1 MNFTKTLFDEY
12 LANKKSGQRKSAM
25 RALNDFLNNC
35 EKLDVGGQRKV
46 ITDFFQQNN
55 ETRDLAY
62 SFPLNSRLLFP
73 VLQAW
78 CAENPTES
86 WIWRSFAEIALLRQ
100 YLTAAQGDTLAI
112 NENAPLDD
120 LPIRKALCKALELDP
135 ADHLARIIYIDVLLE
150 TLKLLLHDQEAG
162 DATAAEQIPE
172 EVKKISDQL
181 TLLPDSQEKSRL
193 QEQYIIYRDKFIG

>member
-112 NENAPLDD
+112 TENDPLDA
-120 LPIRKALCKALELDP
+120 LPVRQALCKALELDP
-135 ADHLARIIYIDVLLE
+135 ADHLARIMYIEVLLE
-150 TLKLLLHDQEAG
+150 TLNLLFHDLEAG
-162 DATAAEQIPE
+162 DGTAAAEIPE
-172 EVKKISDQL
+172 EAKKISDQL
-181 TLLPDSQEKSRL
+181 ALLPDTPEKSRL
-193 QEQYIIYRDKFIG
+193 QEQYSTYRDKIIG